1 MNTGVVTLDDFFGTL
16 VNSTLQLNDYE
27 LNMLASVMEF
37 TQDDR
42 VYYPSACEA
51 AYGVL
56 LFCAEQEAIGHGL
69 R

>member
-1 MNTGVVTLDDFFGTL
+1 MMQLMQHSGVSAKGEPRNV
-16 VNSTLQLNDYE
+16 VNRMIPRPLLRDR
-27 LNMLASVMEF
+27 

-56 LFCAEQEAIGHGL
+56 LFCAEQEAIGQGL